1 MSSGLNVLIK
11 LLLCYLDVLC
21 IIGGLYVA
29 ICSLLMSCRRE
40 MPIYVKVEMLILE
53 SRINY
58 FN

>member
-1 MSSGLNVLIK
+1 MLIK

-53 SRINY
+53 SQINY